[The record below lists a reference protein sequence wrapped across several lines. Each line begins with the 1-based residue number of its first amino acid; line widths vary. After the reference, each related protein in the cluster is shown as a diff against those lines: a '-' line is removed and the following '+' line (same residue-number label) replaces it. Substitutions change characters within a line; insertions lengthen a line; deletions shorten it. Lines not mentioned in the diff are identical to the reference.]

1 MKIVGTEIQIKYM
14 QDMLVQRFLI
24 DSVQHLKRTRDL
36 STAVAQATTAPPR
49 QYLLPV
55 CSIMRASTS
64 HHDRRTQSHW
74 RPLALLE
81 CLDVSFLGKFGDCN
95 HTWIKWPQ
103 NKTLHIKRKTWYI
116 FFALIFI
123 AVYKTPKNAKILR
136 HSQSSRKEQITA
148 TIFKPLKIDIY
159 EMWNGTKI
167 CLVSCFGV
175 LD

>member
-1 MKIVGTEIQIKYM
+1 MTLCLQQASLGIFTLVIKKMNSSWTIYTEGDLSPRNGSNDFHEAQYADFMKIVGTEIQIKYM

-95 HTWIKWPQ
+95 HT
-103 NKTLHIKRKTWYI
+103 
-116 FFALIFI
+116 
-123 AVYKTPKNAKILR
+123 
-136 HSQSSRKEQITA
+136 
-148 TIFKPLKIDIY
+148 
-159 EMWNGTKI
+159 
-167 CLVSCFGV
+167 
-175 LD
+175 